1 LVLFVV
7 LGLSVAKIVRWDVK
21 TNEEITCILETGG
34 L

>member
-7 LGLSVAKIVRWDVK
+7 LGLSVANIVRWDVK
-21 TNEEITCILETGG
+21 TNDKVNCILEIRG